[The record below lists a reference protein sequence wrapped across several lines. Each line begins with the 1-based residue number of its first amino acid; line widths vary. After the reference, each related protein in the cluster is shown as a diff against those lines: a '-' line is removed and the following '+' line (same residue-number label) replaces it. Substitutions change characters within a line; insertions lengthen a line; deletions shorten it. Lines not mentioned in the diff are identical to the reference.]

1 MKKSRTQREFFIHNK
16 DGTFFVVYEGYND
29 LSRYGFSDF
38 SAGGSFSFPGGAG
51 YDKIDN
57 QYCCSL
63 HLLLYNK
70 EVVYRFSDNTLLL

>member
-1 MKKSRTQREFFIHNK
+1 MKKSRTQRDFFIHNK

-29 LSRYGFSDF
+29 LPKYGFSDF

-57 QYCCSL
+57 QNCHAS

-70 EVVYRFSDNTLLL
+70 EVVYRFSENTLLL

>member
-1 MKKSRTQREFFIHNK
+1 MKKSRTQRDFFIHNK

-29 LSRYGFSDF
+29 LSKYGFSDF
-38 SAGGSFSFPGGAG
+38 PAGGSFSFPGGAG

-57 QYCCSL
+57 QYCCSS

-70 EVVYRFSDNTLLL
+70 EVVYRFSENTLLL